1 MSWNY
6 TVNQINLSF
15 DRIAQWYQDFLR
27 RSEAAFQGLHDRVAV
42 LEQHQASQG
51 PSDEQV
57 ERVLRKI
64 LAERFGDTGSM
75 RVESPSL
82 TRDVEYFVNPPK
94 SSIPIP
100 RAPLIDPAM
109 LFVDPEAVPS
119 KAYSQTFQMLERGL
133 SQYPHVVDAKPVIRD
148 TAPKDEDD
156 FKRPELP
163 PNHGRPW

>member
-15 DRIAQWYQDFLR
+15 ERIAQWYQDFLR
-27 RSEAAFQGLHDRVAV
+27 RSEAAFRALHDRVLV
-42 LEQHQASQG
+42 LEQQQASQG

-64 LAERFGDTGSM
+64 LAERFGDTSSL
-75 RVESPSL
+75 RVENPSQIK
-82 TRDVEYFVNPPK
+82 DVDFFVKPPDDN
-94 SSIPIP
+94 IPIP

-119 KAYSQTFQMLERGL
+119 KAYSETFQMLERGL
-133 SQYPHVVDAKPVIRD
+133 SQYPQIDDAKPVIRD
-148 TAPKDEDD
+148 ATPKEEDD
-156 FKRPELP
+156 FKPPGLP